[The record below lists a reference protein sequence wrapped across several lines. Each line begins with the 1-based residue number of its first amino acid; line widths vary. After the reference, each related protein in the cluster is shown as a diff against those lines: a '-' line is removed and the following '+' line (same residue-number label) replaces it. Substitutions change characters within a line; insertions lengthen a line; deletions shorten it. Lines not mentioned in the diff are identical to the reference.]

1 CISALPN
8 FIVFKGV
15 TLALGTQGVMVYLA
29 LILGILAGMVSNYL
43 LSAKWVFS

>member
-1 CISALPN
+1 
-8 FIVFKGV
+8 
-15 TLALGTQGVMVYLA
+15 